1 VRPRDPLRCVQATVA
16 AGTARFRLWSEPP
29 GHAAEGTLDFR
40 TRSAAFAAAGAAGR
54 VLETI
59 STPDATYLRDAHDA
73 AWTRVHSAL
82 RRGGTWEPFGV
93 LDVVAALDELQPLEP
108 EPAQR
113 GALQQHAGRLRADAV
128 ARLTDAR
135 TGVTR
140 RVRPDAAEDPFEVA
154 VWVDSRLRLHRI
166 RYRAAAALLHVDLL
180 DFARARAVV
189 PPARSQ
195 AVDLDLV
202 RDALREAA

>member
-1 VRPRDPLRCVQATVA
+1 M
-16 AGTARFRLWSEPP
+16 
-29 GHAAEGTLDFR
+29 
-40 TRSAAFAAAGAAGR
+40 
-54 VLETI
+54 
-59 STPDATYLRDAHDA
+59 
-73 AWTRVHSAL
+73 RVHSAL

-113 GALQQHAGRLRADAV
+113 GALQQHAGRLGPDALARLADAG
-128 ARLTDAR
+128 A
-135 TGVTR
+135 GVTR
-140 RVRPDAAEDPFEVA
+140 RVRPDASEEAVEVA

-166 RYRAAAALLHVDLL
+166 RYRAIAALLHVDLH
-180 DFARARAVV
+180 DFARAPAVA

-195 AVDLDLV
+195 PVDLDRV